1 MSDEIKVTIPAAM
14 TNPLAYIEDYCK
26 RNKISVT
33 AGGHYVGPR
42 GKATLDAVLLD
53 YMEMYKG
60 ARATLKQH
68 GFKIT
73 QLEKF
78 TQIELKAA
86 LSQYAIS
93 QQEQMR
99 GKFTTGLEFDGS
111 NSDEL
116 DKWLLA
122 VTGKNDVL
130 DKYAIQHFLWQV
142 KRKMYGK
149 HVVYHLV
156 TFLFGSQG
164 SGKSKALEALIK
176 PLKELT
182 VHFSPPEAM
191 DSRNYQ
197 ALADN
202 LICVF
207 DEMSGVETRVEM
219 EGFKRLI
226 STDDLSYRPL
236 HTNTLC
242 QVRQNCTFI
251 GTSNKSISQIIN
263 DPTGIRRFYQIN
275 CLAPTNMSQNWE
287 IINNIDAKK
296 IWKSIDESLDKG
308 YGAEHRE
315 ALAKHQENLI
325 NLGEIPTFIKENN
338 LLVSDKGYTLMTIQ
352 ELHIKYQ
359 AWRQNFW
366 GPKPIAINY
375 FSGHLQT
382 HGLEKTRLT
391 SGPKIFQT
399 VFKVN
404 KQAFGGEQAATTN
417 IAEFRKINE

>member
-1 MSDEIKVTIPAAM
+1 MSDKIEVSIPAAM
-14 TNPLAYIEDYCK
+14 TNPLAYVADYCQ
-26 RNKISVT
+26 RNNIKVT

-60 ARATLKQH
+60 ARSTLKQH

-86 LSQYAIS
+86 LSQYAIGE
-93 QQEQMR
+93 QEKMR
-99 GKFTTGLEFDGS
+99 TKFTAGLEFDGS
-111 NSDEL
+111 DSEEL
-116 DKWLLA
+116 DKWLVA
-122 VTGKNDVL
+122 VTGKIDPL
-130 DKYAIQHFLWQV
+130 DKYAVQHFLWQV

-149 HVVYHLV
+149 PVSYHLV
-156 TFLFGSQG
+156 TFLFGTQG
-164 SGKSKALEALIK
+164 SGKSKALESLVK

-191 DSRNYQ
+191 DNRNFQ

-207 DEMSGVETRVEM
+207 DEMSGVESRVEM

-226 STDDLSYRPL
+226 SADDLSYRPL

-242 QVRQNCTFI
+242 QVKQNCTFI

-275 CLAPTNMSQNWE
+275 CLAPTDMSKNWD
-287 IINNIDAKK
+287 IINNLDAKK

-308 YGAEHRE
+308 YGLEHRE
-315 ALAKHQENLI
+315 ALATHQESLI
-325 NLGEIPTFIKENN
+325 NLGEVPTFIKENN
-338 LLVSDKGYTLMTIQ
+338 LLVSDKAYTVMTIQ
-352 ELHIKYQ
+352 ELHVKYQ

-375 FSGHLQT
+375 FSGHLLT
-382 HGLEKTRLT
+382 HGLEKIRIT
-391 SGPKIFQT
+391 SGPKVFQT
-399 VFKVN
+399 AFKVN
-404 KQAFGGEQAATTN
+404 KNAFGGENTVINN